1 MILKSCNSSN
11 RLGPAGYAR
20 CPGGAL
26 LAALRTAIVG
36 RLPLLLILLLAF
48 ALRLLSARFLMGSID
63 SEGAESARIAE
74 NLLNGNGY
82 VGIAIPGTE
91 LMFPPLFPLLI
102 AAVSLLTHQ
111 SETAGRLISVTMGTL
126 LVLPV
131 YFIALSLYN
140 RRVSYVAAMLTAC
153 HPLLVGYS
161 ATVFSETTY

>member
-48 ALRLLSARFLMGSID
+48 TLRLLTARFLMGSID
-63 SEGAESARIAE
+63 SEGAEYARIAE

-82 VGIAIPGTE
+82 VGIALPGAQ

-102 AAVSLLTHQ
+102 ATVSLITHQ
-111 SETAGRLISVTMGTL
+111 SELAGRLVSVSMGTL

-131 YFIALSLYN
+131 YFITLHLYE
-140 RRVSYVAAMLTAC
+140 RKVAYVAALLTAC
-153 HPLLVGYS
+153 HPVLV
-161 ATVFSETTY
+161 